1 MTPVTEKKEKTKYR
15 TQTIDENL
23 LDTIDIIVNNQKSL
37 YKSRSEFIHDSIRR
51 RIESLLA
58 LYPELKEKI
67 NASNKED

>member
-1 MTPVTEKKEKTKYR
+1 MTPTTEKKSKTKYR

-23 LDTIDIIVNNQKSL
+23 LDTIDIIVNNEKSL
-37 YKSRSEFIHDSIRR
+37 YKTRSEFIHDSIRR

-67 NASNKED
+67 NTREDED